1 MTRSPL
7 LCAAVIAL
15 LSGSGARAADFDL
28 QTTPSRASADF
39 SGVGLGVDLGAGLG
53 SGNGVNASGRVG
65 GAHIGYNFQASRLV
79 GGVETDFT
87 ASGIKSGSL
96 NTTSFKQNFLT
107 SARVKAGW
115 AFADLLAYGALGW
128 GYSTSKLTDA
138 SGGSSKTIKGAA
150 YGAGAEFAVTR
161 NLFLRAEYL
170 RFDFGQQSY
179 ATPLTKN
186 AITTSTNLLRAGA
199 SVHF

>member
-7 LCAAVIAL
+7 LCAAAIAL
-15 LSGSGARAADFDL
+15 LCGSGARAADFDL

-87 ASGIKSGSL
+87 ASGIKSESL

-115 AFADLLAYGALGW
+115 AFADLLGYGTLGW

-199 SVHF
+199 SLHV

>member
-1 MTRSPL
+1 MTRTPL
-7 LCAAVIAL
+7 LCAAAVAFL
-15 LSGSGARAADFDL
+15 GASSARGADFDI

-53 SGNGVNASGRVG
+53 SGSGVNASGRVG
-65 GAHIGYNFQASRLV
+65 GAHIGYNFQAGRLV
-79 GGVETDFT
+79 GGAETDFI

-96 NTTSFKQNFLT
+96 NTTTFKQNFLT

-115 AFADLLAYGALGW
+115 AFGDLMAYGTIGW

-138 SGGSSKTIKGAA
+138 RGGASETIKGAA
-150 YGAGAEFAVTR
+150 YGVGTEFAVTR

-170 RFDFGQQSY
+170 RFDFGAQSY
-179 ATPLTKN
+179 TTPLSTT
-186 AITTSTNLLRAGA
+186 AISTSTNLLRAGA

>member
-7 LCAAVIAL
+7 LCAAVVAL
-15 LSGSGARAADFDL
+15 TCASNAHSADFDL

-39 SGVGLGVDLGAGLG
+39 SGVGLGIDIGAGLG
-53 SGNGVNASGRVG
+53 AGNGVNASGRIG
-65 GAHIGYNFQASRLV
+65 GGHIGYNFQASRLV
-79 GGVETDFT
+79 GGAETDFV

-115 AFADLLAYGALGW
+115 TFADLLLYGTVGW

-150 YGAGAEFAVTR
+150 YGVGAEFAVTR
-161 NLFLRAEYL
+161 NFFLRGEYL
-170 RFDFGQQSY
+170 RYDFGAQAY
-179 ATPLTKN
+179 ATPLTTT
-186 AITTSTNLLRAGA
+186 AISTSTNLLRAGA